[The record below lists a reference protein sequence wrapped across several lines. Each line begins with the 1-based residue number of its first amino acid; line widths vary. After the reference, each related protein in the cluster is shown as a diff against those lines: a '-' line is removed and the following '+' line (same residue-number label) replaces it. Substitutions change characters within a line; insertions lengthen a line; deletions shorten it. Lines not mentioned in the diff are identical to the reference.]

1 MKGGT
6 RKRGK
11 TWSYYFD
18 IAPVG
23 DKRNRKEKGGFRT
36 KKDAEVALAKAIA
49 EYGGSGNVFEASSI
63 SVGDYLDFW
72 FSSYCIPNMSE
83 NTLNDYRNKIENHLK
98 PQFGKYRLRAL
109 QAAAIQDFV
118 NTLKRNG
125 YAHSYV
131 KGILSV
137 LSSALDY
144 AIEPLHYIKDS
155 PCRYVKVG
163 KVVNPPRERVVL
175 SDEDFCHILERF
187 PAGHRFHIPLL
198 LGWNCG
204 LRISECMALTWDDVD
219 LETRTLSINKQLVS
233 RKFRETSCWAL
244 REPKYNSSRDI
255 KFGETLYQALRAEKK
270 RQAENELKYGEFY
283 TVQVLENFTDEKGA
297 ARKRILEMQ
306 KSLFHATD
314 SERVPFLCLGEN
326 GVLTTPNSFKYCS
339 RVIHHE
345 LVSAFD
351 YHSLRIT
358 HATRLIEAGANV
370 KAVQQRL
377 GHKDIATTLN
387 TYVRH
392 TDAMAQDAA
401 DLFEQAVNAGLP
413 PK

>member
-18 IAPVG
+18 AAPIG
-23 DKRNRKEKGGFRT
+23 GKRKKIEKGGFRT
-36 KKDAEVALAKAIA
+36 KKEAESALAKAMA
-49 EYGGSGNVFEASSI
+49 EYDASGSIFAPAEI
-63 SVGDYLDFW
+63 SVSDYLDLW
-72 FSSYCIPNMSE
+72 FSSYCIPNFSE
-83 NTLNDYRNKIENHLK
+83 NTLNDYRGKIKNHLK
-98 PQFGKYRLRAL
+98 PRFGAYRLRAL
-109 QAAAIQDFV
+109 QAASIQDFV
-118 NTLKRNG
+118 NTLKRSG
-125 YAHSYV
+125 YAHNYV
-131 KGILSV
+131 KGIFSV

-144 AIEPLHYIKDS
+144 AIEPLHYIKDN

-163 KVVNPPRERVVL
+163 KAVNPPRERTVL
-175 SDEDFCHILERF
+175 SDEDFSRILDRF

-204 LRISECMALTWDDVD
+204 LRISECMALTWNDVNF
-219 LETRTLSINKQLVS
+219 ETRTIFINKQLVS
-233 RKFRETSCWAL
+233 RKIGKASCWAL
-244 REPKYNSSRDI
+244 RKPKYDSNREI
-255 KFGETLYQALRAEKK
+255 KFGETLYQALRREKK
-270 RQAENELKYGEFY
+270 RQAENELKYGEY
-283 TVQVLENFTDEKGA
+283 YIIQMLADFTDERGGS
-297 ARKRILEMQ
+297 RKRILEMQ
-306 KSLFHATD
+306 KTLLN
-314 SERVPFLCLGEN
+314 SENGEWVSFLCLDEN
-326 GVLTTPNSFKYCS
+326 GALTTPNGFKYCS

-345 LVSAFD
+345 LMPAFD

-358 HATRLIEAGANV
+358 HATRLIEAGANI